1 MAWVKVPPEHQPIF
15 QAALPKDPRVET
27 LKMFGGVAAKVNGNL
42 FAGLFGRSTMIWLPE
57 PERAAALALEGA
69 AWFDPMGNGRVRSD
83 KIMLPESLMARP
95 AELRRWI
102 ARAFE
107 GAAALPPKPAGARAP
122 KSAKPA
128 APKNTSAPKKRAV
141 AKRAVANSAPKKRT
155 K

>member
-1 MAWVKVPPEHQPIF
+1 MAWVKVPAEHQPIF

-57 PERAAALALEGA
+57 PERAAALRLEGA

-95 AELRRWI
+95 AELRRWV
-102 ARAFE
+102 ARAFK
-107 GAAALPPKPAGARAP
+107 GAAALPPKASGARAP
-122 KSAKPA
+122 KSAKRA
-128 APKNTSAPKKRAV
+128 APKKKSAPKKRAV
-141 AKRAVANSAPKKRT
+141 AKSAPKKRA